1 MPRQEKLLE
10 AWLAEPTA
18 GQNQSRPGRR
28 QALRSPIST
37 NPQTSVCEPRHP
49 MSRKG
54 AHGRSLRGGEQAQRP
69 PGGAPRGPVGPSP
82 AQAGAWPSAS
92 SSPPSTNTLPGALTL
107 CSCAFRSR
115 RQVRGWGGPR
125 LLGPALLL
133 HGSVGGD
140 VPMPRAACRTGAG
153 GRWGSVCHPATP
165 RPLPPARH
173 LTEEPSASQ
182 GPCPPTSTRRPPD
195 LTPPTCPRNPGDH
208 SGPTGLQL

>member
-10 AWLAEPTA
+10 AWPAEPTA
-18 GQNQSRPGRR
+18 GQNRSRPGQR
-28 QALRSPIST
+28 QALRSPIGT

-49 MSRKG
+49 VSRKG

-153 GRWGSVCHPATP
+153 AGGVRFAIRPHPGPSHLPGTSP
-165 RPLPPARH
+165 RSPVPAR
-173 LTEEPSASQ
+173 
-182 GPCPPTSTRRPPD
+182 GPAH
-195 LTPPTCPRNPGDH
+195 PRLPRD
-208 SGPTGLQL
+208 PRT